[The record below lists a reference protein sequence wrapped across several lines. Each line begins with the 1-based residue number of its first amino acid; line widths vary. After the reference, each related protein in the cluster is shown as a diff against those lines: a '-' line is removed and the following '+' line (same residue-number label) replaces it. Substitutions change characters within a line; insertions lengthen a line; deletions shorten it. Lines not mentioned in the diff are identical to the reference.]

1 MNRHLAAMKTIIDG
15 FWGVAKS
22 NEEKKE
28 RVRAQ
33 FREDIAAEQ
42 VKQLEN
48 DTQTRAQ
55 LAKDAINEELHEALA
70 EVERWGELDGAKI
83 NDNDMKLLKLDLSPE
98 QFAQIVERNR
108 NNGTMC
114 FILKQ
119 YAEKHAR
126 AEKKDDEIPMWNNLA
141 SVEVPTVDEK
151 IKAYNIFAENAI
163 GIIQNITGYG
173 WGRGVDGFGVES
185 SVKGFGEPNQINY
198 KLLEVL
204 GG

>member
-28 RVRAQ
+28 RARAQ

-55 LAKDAINEELHEALA
+55 LAKDAITEELHEALA

-98 QFAQIVERNR
+98 QFARIVERNK
-108 NNGTMC
+108 NNGTMS
-114 FILKQ
+114 FVLKQ
-119 YAEKHAR
+119 WAEKHAR
-126 AEKKDDEIPMWNNLA
+126 AEKKDDEAGFFTGFLSVPIP
-141 SVEVPTVDEK
+141 SPDEK
-151 IKAYNIFAENAI
+151 AAAYNAFANNALTLIENI
-163 GIIQNITGYG
+163 EGVGF
-173 WGRGVDGFGVES
+173 GRGVNSTLIETMIQQFA
-185 SVKGFGEPNQINY
+185 EPNGASRKYI
-198 KLLEVL
+198 EVL